1 MTLADWQW
9 GIGDVVLDATP
20 GSTEPYRLLTFE
32 GLERQLRS
40 QDQDRPLDHGSV
52 FGTDYMTGRTL
63 TLEIM
68 VVATAAT
75 LQSTLDTLSAEW
87 APILN
92 TTPLAMKFPGVEE
105 RFVRGRPRR
114 FSVDPSTWGLGYV
127 KAIAE
132 FVAPTPYI
140 FGTQRTGGTTPMDQ
154 TIGGLTFTADTYP
167 SHPGAGGLEFTAD
180 TYPSH
185 PGAGGLTF
193 TTAVGTGSLL
203 LTNNGGYAAPWE
215 ILLSGPLT
223 GPSIQHA
230 GTGQRIA
237 LSGNLAVNESLLLKS
252 EDHTVTMGG
261 ANRYSLLSEAEWFD
275 LAPGDNTIRLTSDT
289 AGETGTIS
297 ITYYDTFI

>member
-9 GIGDVVLDATP
+9 QIGDVVLDATP
-20 GSTEPYRLLTFE
+20 GSTEPYRLLSFE
-32 GLERQLRS
+32 GLERELRS

-52 FGTDYMTGRTL
+52 FGTDFMTGRTL

-68 VVATAAT
+68 VVATAST
-75 LQSTLDTLSAEW
+75 LQTTLDTLSAEW

-92 TTPLAMKFPGVEE
+92 TTTLSMKHPGSVE

-114 FSVDPSTWGLGYV
+114 FAVEPQTWGLGYV
-127 KAIAE
+127 KVAAE
-132 FVAPTPYI
+132 FVCPTPYI
-140 FGTQRTGGTTPMDQ
+140 FGTQRTGATTPMDQ
-154 TIGGLTFTADTYP
+154 TIGGLSFTADT
-167 SHPGAGGLEFTAD
+167 F
-180 TYPSH
+180 PSH

-193 TTAVGTGSLL
+193 TADTYPTHPGAGGLTFTQAVGTGSLL
-203 LTNNGGYAAPWE
+203 LNNQGGYNAPWE

-223 GPSIQHA
+223 GPALQHT

-237 LSGNLAVNESLLLKS
+237 LSGNLAAGETLLLKS

-275 LAPGDNTIRLTSDT
+275 IAPGDNTVRLTSDT
-289 AGETGTIS
+289 AGETGTFS
-297 ITYYDTFI
+297 ITFYDTYI